1 MKTRILLIS
10 VLINLVLSYL
20 NQASA
25 VSTLS
30 VSSNALSV
38 AALAN
43 STASLNVYSNTTWT
57 LSHSDKS
64 YWLLVNN
71 FFGDGNP
78 WSGDVNLTLQATANP
93 NASARTDTLSIIAAG
108 LPVQKVV
115 VKQEATVFTLS
126 VSSNAL
132 SIAAAANSTASLTIY
147 SNTTWTLNH
156 SDKSYWLY
164 LNNYKYDL
172 SVSGNLTLTISPDSE
187 NPNASVRTDTLT
199 ITVPGLPIQKVV
211 VTQAAADPTL
221 SISTNPLS
229 FPATS
234 GETVLHLL
242 SNTSWNITSSQLW
255 LTSNPAS
262 GSGSKIITLKA
273 TDNPNTIARTAIVT
287 ISATGLPQQTITVTQ
302 AAGSATCT
310 VSSTALSIAS
320 AANSIATFDISS
332 NTSWTAQ
339 NTNSADYWLN
349 ISSSAGSNNASI
361 TLTAT
366 ANTSTYT
373 RTATIMVSATGVTS
387 KYVTVTQ
394 SASPTL
400 SVSPSKLSINS
411 TAGTS
416 TISIYSNASWTTAS
430 SAADSWLTFSPSSG
444 SGNGTVTLTEE
455 ANPTTSE
462 RIATIN
468 VSTTGLVAKTI
479 TVTQAAG
486 SATLAVSPNTLS
498 IATASSTSTFDI
510 FSNTLW
516 TVGINDTWLTVN
528 NSAGSNNST
537 ITLTATANP
546 NTSVRN
552 AIITIS
558 AAGLTSQTITVTQA
572 AKAATEVNEVSNKD
586 NIIYPNPVKDNLNV
600 TISPEA
606 IPSTIAVYNMK
617 GQQVLLMQS
626 TTSLTVLDMKN
637 FLPGIYI
644 IRIKTPIEIIYKK
657 IMKD

>member
-10 VLINLVLSYL
+10 MLINLVLSFL
-20 NQASA
+20 NQAFA

-43 STASLNVYSNTTWT
+43 STASLNVYSNSTWT
-57 LSHSDKS
+57 VSHSDKS

-71 FFGDGNP
+71 FYGDGNP
-78 WSGDVNLTLQATANP
+78 WSGDVNLTLKATANP
-93 NASARTDTLSIIAAG
+93 NTSVRIDTLSIIAAG

-132 SIAAAANSTASLTIY
+132 NIAAAANSTTSLTIY

-211 VTQAAADPTL
+211 VAQAASDPTL

-234 GETVLHLL
+234 GETVLQLL

-339 NTNSADYWLN
+339 TTNSAAYWLN
-349 ISSSAGSNNASI
+349 ISNSAGSNNASI

-373 RTATIMVSATGVTS
+373 RTATIIISATGVTS

-416 TISIYSNASWTTAS
+416 SISIYSNASWTAAS
-430 SAADSWLTFSPSSG
+430 SAADSWLTFNPSSG
-444 SGNGTVTLTEE
+444 SGNGTVTVTEE

-462 RIATIN
+462 RIATIT
-468 VSTTGLVAKTI
+468 VSTFGVVAKTI

-486 SATLAVSPNTLS
+486 SATLAVSSNTLS
-498 IATASSTSTFDI
+498 IATAGSTSTFDI
-510 FSNTLW
+510 SSNTSW

-528 NSAGSNNST
+528 NFAGSNNST

-572 AKAATEVNEVSNKD
+572 AKAATEVNEVNNRD
-586 NIIYPNPVKDNLNV
+586 NIIYPNPVKDNVYIRL
-600 TISPEA
+600 SPEDL
-606 IPSTIAVYNMK
+606 PSTIAVYNMK

-626 TTSLTVLDMKN
+626 TTSLTVLDMKK
-637 FLPGIYI
+637 FLPGMYI
-644 IRIKTPIEIIYKK
+644 IRIKTPNEMIYKK